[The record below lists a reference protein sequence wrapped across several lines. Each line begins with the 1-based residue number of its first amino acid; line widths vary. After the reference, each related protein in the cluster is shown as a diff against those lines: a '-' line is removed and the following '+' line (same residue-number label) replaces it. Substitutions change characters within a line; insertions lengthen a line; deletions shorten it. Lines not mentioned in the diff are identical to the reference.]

1 MRGVGSR
8 APRIWTASGL
18 VALALVTLLLPLL
31 GDGGFSIWRQIVA
44 YILALACVGVLFH
57 GLLSRWQDFPART
70 ILALGAG
77 AAALG
82 FPAALLAS
90 PEALAEGPAM
100 LSLSALFLANALR
113 LLAACALAF
122 ALARHVTS
130 GGVAL
135 LIAGVAT
142 VSDLFSVF
150 AGPTR
155 TLIQEDSPAL
165 DFLLLVFPTFG
176 QPAGFALGVSDFIFI
191 ALFAA
196 TSRFLNLNYTFT
208 ITASLCA
215 TFLAMMCG
223 LILSRPLPALPFISL
238 SFVLVNASPLL
249 VSLRKPR

>member
-1 MRGVGSR
+1 MRDVRSC
-8 APRIWTASGL
+8 APRLWTASGL
-18 VALALVTLLLPLL
+18 AALALVTLLLPLL
-31 GDGGFSIWRQIVA
+31 GDGGFSIWRQLVA

-130 GGVAL
+130 GA
-135 LIAGVAT
+135 
-142 VSDLFSVF
+142 
-150 AGPTR
+150 
-155 TLIQEDSPAL
+155 
-165 DFLLLVFPTFG
+165 
-176 QPAGFALGVSDFIFI
+176 
-191 ALFAA
+191 
-196 TSRFLNLNYTFT
+196 SRY
-208 ITASLCA
+208 
-215 TFLAMMCG
+215 
-223 LILSRPLPALPFISL
+223 
-238 SFVLVNASPLL
+238 
-249 VSLRKPR
+249 